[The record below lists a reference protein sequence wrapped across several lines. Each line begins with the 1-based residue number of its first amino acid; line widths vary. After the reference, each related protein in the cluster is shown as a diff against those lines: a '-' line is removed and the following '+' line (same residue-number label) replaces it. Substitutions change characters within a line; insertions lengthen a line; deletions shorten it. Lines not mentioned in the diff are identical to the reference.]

1 MKYKNEKEQ
10 TLLEALHFLAPDS
23 SKTTLRDFL
32 KKGRIQVDGT
42 VEKLSSKKIFEGQLV
57 TLHEKPVLSKEG
69 QIRILY
75 QDSHL
80 IAIEKPTGMLSVAT
94 AFQKEKTAH
103 GFLKKSLPG
112 KKVQPVHRLD
122 QDTSG
127 VMIFALSEAAYAE
140 LKKMFESH
148 LLERAYTAIVEGKV
162 KEAKGTWQSYLIEDG
177 NYVVRETDDKE
188 KGRLAITHYE
198 TLSSSKNYSKIVLRL
213 ETGRK
218 NQIRVHCQNAG
229 HPIAGD
235 KKYGSVKNPL
245 KRLGLHAHLLA
256 FSHPVTKKAMRFE
269 SELPEEFKRF
279 NL

>member
-1 MKYKNEKEQ
+1 MNYKNEKKQ
-10 TLLEALHFLAPDS
+10 TLLEALHFLARDS

-32 KKGRIQVDGT
+32 KKERIQVDGKI
-42 VEKLSSKKIFEGQLV
+42 EKLGGKEILEGQII
-57 TLHEKPVLSKEG
+57 TLLEKPTLTKEG

-94 AFQKEKTAH
+94 VFQKEKTAH
-103 GFLKKSLPG
+103 GFLKKSMRG

-127 VMIFALSEAAYAE
+127 VMIFALSEIAYQE
-140 LKKMFESH
+140 LKKMFAAH

-162 KEAKGTWQSYLIEDG
+162 EDSQGTWQSYLVEDG

-188 KGRLAITHYE
+188 KGRLAITHFE
-198 TLSSSKNYSKIVLRL
+198 TIKSSKNYSKLVLRL

-218 NQIRVHCQNAG
+218 NQIRVHCQNAN
-229 HPIAGD
+229 HPIVGD
-235 KKYGSVKNPL
+235 KKYGSTKNPL

-256 FSHPVTKKAMRFE
+256 FIHPISKKKMRFE
-269 SELPEEFKRF
+269 SELPEEFRKF
-279 NL
+279 SL